1 MPRAKRPRPLLSKQE
16 GVIFC
21 SIQHP
26 PPCRRITMSSSISS
40 CSSSLLVPPDSK
52 KVCEMYFGKNP
63 VVGNESKWKC
73 TCGTVRSQNVKLGY
87 SNLMS
92 HIKQK
97 HTNYLDMFVLTEQAN
112 EDRQEA
118 AGHSAALSRSTGV
131 LSTGSRSMSSVSG
144 QPQQTTLNFM
154 MDTRSNN
161 VFTWLEWKVMDE
173 HEKCEKTLTRCN
185 TRLEPI
191 SVKTLKKYLFKVV
204 DAVGKK
210 VTARTRV
217 AVSYAL
223 VFHGWSEASRHFIG
237 VFIVYPGKHGCHNGG
252 APADPVMH
260 LLAFAPLVDETNF
273 TADNHMNFIKAT
285 LEWFSIPLE
294 RLFCLIRDNCS
305 TNKATANRLGV
316 PLLGCRRQRFNLS
329 VEQYLRT
336 FLASES
342 ELVGKLMSKLS
353 TLKQS
358 G

>member
-1 MPRAKRPRPLLSKQE
+1 
-16 GVIFC
+16 
-21 SIQHP
+21 
-26 PPCRRITMSSSISS
+26 
-40 CSSSLLVPPDSK
+40 
-52 KVCEMYFGKNP
+52 
-63 VVGNESKWKC
+63 
-73 TCGTVRSQNVKLGY
+73 
-87 SNLMS
+87 
-92 HIKQK
+92 
-97 HTNYLDMFVLTEQAN
+97 
-112 EDRQEA
+112 
-118 AGHSAALSRSTGV
+118 
-131 LSTGSRSMSSVSG
+131 
-144 QPQQTTLNFM
+144 M

-204 DAVGKK
+204 DAVETK

-223 VFHGWSEASRHFIG
+223 VFDGWSEASRHFIG
-237 VFIVYPGKHGCHNGG
+237 VFIVYPGKHGRHNGG
-252 APADPVMH
+252 APADPEMQ
-260 LLAFAPLVDETNF
+260 LLAFAPLVNETNF

-294 RLFCLIRDNCS
+294 RLFCLIGDNCS

-316 PLLGCRRQRFNLS
+316 PLLGCRSHRFNLS

-342 ELVGKLMSKLS
+342 ELVGKLMSKLL

-358 G
+358 GQLRLITQLRPVKRNETRWTGVPDMFQRFERLLPNLKSANQDDEVLDLIPNADQKQNIRERKQALADFKSVTIALQQMEMSMKESYVLF